1 MAVRRCCAAL
11 GIDTQRPCA
20 RLDGAASCS
29 SPMKPRISLLT
40 LGVDDLERSLA
51 FYRDGLGLPTE
62 GIIGTEFERGAVAFF
77 ELSGGLKLALW
88 ERSNIA
94 FDAQL
99 PQSAPS
105 PTDFTIAHN
114 VPPVPGLSK
123 PPPRP
128 SMAATPATSRTPT
141 VTSGKSPGTRR
152 SSCQADQVRLVG
164 DDVGNRSVWLR
175 RSMV

>member
-1 MAVRRCCAAL
+1 CRRSDRQTCRTCRRRTSGGWALAGRPVVVSAGGCCAAL

-88 ERSNIA
+88 E
-94 FDAQL
+94 
-99 PQSAPS
+99 
-105 PTDFTIAHN
+105 
-114 VPPVPGLSK
+114 
-123 PPPRP
+123 
-128 SMAATPATSRTPT
+128 
-141 VTSGKSPGTRR
+141 
-152 SSCQADQVRLVG
+152 
-164 DDVGNRSVWLR
+164 
-175 RSMV
+175 

>member
-1 MAVRRCCAAL
+1 
-11 GIDTQRPCA
+11 
-20 RLDGAASCS
+20 
-29 SPMKPRISLLT
+29 MKPRISLLT

-114 VPPVPGLSK
+114 VASPAEVDAVMRQASSAGARIVK
-123 PPPRP
+123 
-128 SMAATPATSRTPT
+128 AAAETFYGGYAGYFQDPD
-141 VTSGKSPGTRR
+141 GH
-152 SSCQADQVRLVG
+152 
-164 DDVGNRSVWLR
+164 VWEVAWNPDFELPD
-175 RSMV
+175 

>member
-1 MAVRRCCAAL
+1 WSGHRPRLLRPLPGRGADATSGDREWPVPVRSALPWPVRCRACDRLMVRSNWPRVRLADTRCKWAGMLSRRETCQSDTTL
-11 GIDTQRPCA
+11 GQRPCA
-20 RLDGAASCS
+20 SLDGAASCS

-94 FDAQL
+94 FDAQ
-99 PQSAPS
+99 
-105 PTDFTIAHN
+105 
-114 VPPVPGLSK
+114 
-123 PPPRP
+123 
-128 SMAATPATSRTPT
+128 
-141 VTSGKSPGTRR
+141 
-152 SSCQADQVRLVG
+152 
-164 DDVGNRSVWLR
+164 
-175 RSMV
+175 